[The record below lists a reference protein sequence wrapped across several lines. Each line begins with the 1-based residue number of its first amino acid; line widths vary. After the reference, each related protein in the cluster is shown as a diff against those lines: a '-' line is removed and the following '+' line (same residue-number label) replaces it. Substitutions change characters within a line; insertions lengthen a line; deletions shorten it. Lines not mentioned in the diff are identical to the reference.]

1 MALPSHEGESAH
13 LREGAIL
20 QGKYQV
26 EQILGSGGLGIV
38 VSARHLQLGQR
49 VALKFLRGSVLEDRA
64 IVERFSREARILARL
79 RSEHVA
85 RVLDVG
91 ALEGG
96 GPPFMVLEYLEGEDL
111 SELLRRGPVAA
122 RAAVDLVLQA
132 CDAVAEAHAAGIV
145 HRDLKPSNLFLTR
158 HTDGSPLVKVL
169 DFGVAKTIDQDLSDH
184 SVTDTGV
191 AVGSPRYM
199 SPEQLLSSRD
209 VDRRADVW
217 SLGVILYEL
226 LSGSVPY
233 EAESVGQVCAAILA
247 KPPPPLVVVGGVAL
261 PGGLEAVVRR
271 CLKRDAEARF
281 PTVADLAEALLPFAS
296 PDLEPAVRRI
306 RRLEPA
312 GPGEPTQPNQVHPD
326 ANATPIVTVRP
337 PTGAIH
343 DAPTQI
349 AASAQVRLPP
359 ETHPEP
365 ATRARGWW
373 FAAGGVVLGGIAAVA
388 LISRGGEERAEPA
401 IAPAL
406 ERVAAAPPP
415 RTPTVRL
422 ELKAQPPTARILLDG
437 APLGGAT
444 VDVRRPVDTASHTL
458 RIEAPGH
465 APEERSLSLGADLH
479 LEVALAA
486 LERPA
491 PPRTERGVE
500 RRPTRGASKRAP
512 RPARPAPEPQAE
524 EPSRPSRRPALDTS
538 DPWK

>member
-91 ALEGG
+91 ALEAG

-122 RAAVDLVLQA
+122 RDAIDLVLQA

-158 HTDGSPLVKVL
+158 HADGTPLVKVL
-169 DFGVAKTIDQDLSDH
+169 DFGVAKTIDQDQSDH

-226 LSGSVPY
+226 LSGRVPY

-247 KPPPPLVVVGGVAL
+247 KPPPPLVIVGGGVL

-312 GPGEPTQPNQVHPD
+312 GPGEPTQPLQVHPD
-326 ANATPIVTVRP
+326 IDATPIVTVRP
-337 PTGAIH
+337 QASAIH

-349 AASAQVRLPP
+349 GASGLVRLPP
-359 ETHPEP
+359 GAQPEP
-365 ATRARGWW
+365 TARARGWW
-373 FAAGGVVLGGIAAVA
+373 FAAGGVVLGAIAAVW
-388 LISRGGEERAEPA
+388 LMSRGGEERSEASVTPA
-401 IAPAL
+401 PT
-406 ERVAAAPPP
+406 EKAPPP
-415 RTPTVRL
+415 AQPRTVRL
-422 ELKAQPPTARILLDG
+422 ELRAQPSTARMLLDG
-437 APLGGAT
+437 APLGGAS
-444 VDVRRPVDTASHTL
+444 VDVRRPADSAPHKL
-458 RIEAPGH
+458 RVEAPGH
-465 APEERSLSLGADLH
+465 ATEERSVSLGADVH
-479 LEVALAA
+479 LEVILAA
-486 LERPA
+486 VERPA
-491 PPRTERGVE
+491 APRPEREVE
-500 RRPTRGASKRAP
+500 RRSTRAATKRGA
-512 RPARPAPEPQAE
+512 RPARPTPELEPE
-524 EPSRPSRRPALDTS
+524 EPSRPARRPALDTS